1 MIKKD
6 NNKNEVFSLFKNYLL
21 ELSTDLI
28 NNSDKWNLF
37 RFDYKTNSLIEL
49 VNSINIGYNDQFIF
63 NLEKKTITVSN
74 REEQYKNSIYYKD
87 NDVRLGWTYSGS
99 QIFQGLLISFS
110 YLNYE

>member
-1 MIKKD
+1 MKMIKKD

-63 NLEKKTITVSN
+63 NLEKKTIILENNKTN
-74 REEQYKNSIYYKD
+74 NKFRQ
-87 NDVRLGWTYSGS
+87 
-99 QIFQGLLISFS
+99 
-110 YLNYE
+110 